1 MCWWDRIAAG
11 DLPSNNP
18 PKVGPRLIL
27 STPMATRKRQR
38 LVAALLGLGLIGGSP
53 ATLAAENVVFVTGAF
68 RRSIAV
74 SDLAYLAETG
84 QARGLIADVLLI
96 AKQKPAE
103 VSKLLKAELSLPLLL
118 TSRLLSTRLGE
129 ALLARVAQIIYP
141 LYAKRSG
148 IPALRA
154 GVINALVATDG
165 KLSAISFLK
174 AYPVD
179 EMEVSIPALLAV
191 LQKAKSVS
199 ELVQFFM
206 ESPLDGLRGN
216 GSNSA
221 GTGER
226 PAKPAP

>member
-1 MCWWDRIAAG
+1 MPI
-11 DLPSNNP
+11 S
-18 PKVGPRLIL
+18 
-27 STPMATRKRQR
+27 KRQR
-38 LVAALLGLGLIGGSP
+38 LTAAVLSLGLIGSSP
-53 ATLAAENVVFVTGAF
+53 AAIAAENVVFVTGAF

-74 SDLAYLAETG
+74 TDLEYLAETG
-84 QARGLIADVLLI
+84 KARGLIADVLLI
-96 AKQKPAE
+96 AKQKPEE
-103 VSKLLKAELSLPLLL
+103 VGKLLKAELSIPLLL

-129 ALLARVAQIIYP
+129 ALLARITQIIYP
-141 LYAKRSG
+141 LYAKRAG

-199 ELVQFFM
+199 ELIQFFM
-206 ESPLDGLRGN
+206 ESPLDGLRG
-216 GSNSA
+216 SA
-221 GTGER
+221 GNGAGSSER

>member
-1 MCWWDRIAAG
+1 MPI
-11 DLPSNNP
+11 S
-18 PKVGPRLIL
+18 
-27 STPMATRKRQR
+27 KRQR
-38 LVAALLGLGLIGGSP
+38 LTAAVLSLGLIGSSP
-53 ATLAAENVVFVTGAF
+53 AASAAENVVFVTGAF

-74 SDLAYLAETG
+74 ADLEYLADTSK
-84 QARGLIADVLLI
+84 ARGLMVDVLMI
-96 AKQKPAE
+96 AKQKPEE
-103 VSKLLKAELSLPLLL
+103 VSKLLKAELSIPLLL

-129 ALLARVAQIIYP
+129 ALLARIAQIIYP
-141 LYAKRSG
+141 LYAKRAG

-154 GVINALVATDG
+154 GVINALVASDG

-199 ELVQFFM
+199 DLIQFFM

-216 GSNSA
+216 SGGA
-221 GTGER
+221 A
-226 PAKPAP
+226 AKPAP

>member
-1 MCWWDRIAAG
+1 MPI
-11 DLPSNNP
+11 SQ
-18 PKVGPRLIL
+18 
-27 STPMATRKRQR
+27 RQR
-38 LVAALLGLGLIGGSP
+38 LTAAVLSLGLIGSSP
-53 ATLAAENVVFVTGAF
+53 AAIAAENVVFVTGAF

-74 SDLAYLAETG
+74 TDLEYLADTG

-96 AKQKPAE
+96 AKQKPEE
-103 VSKLLKAELSLPLLL
+103 VSKLLKAELSIPLLL

-129 ALLARVAQIIYP
+129 ALLARIAQIIYP
-141 LYAKRSG
+141 LYAKRAG

-199 ELVQFFM
+199 ELIQFFM
-206 ESPLDGLRGN
+206 ESPLDGLRGQ
-216 GSNSA
+216 
-221 GTGER
+221 
-226 PAKPAP
+226 AKPAP

>member
-1 MCWWDRIAAG
+1 MPI
-11 DLPSNNP
+11 S
-18 PKVGPRLIL
+18 
-27 STPMATRKRQR
+27 KRQR
-38 LVAALLGLGLIGGSP
+38 LTAAVLSLGLIGSSP
-53 ATLAAENVVFVTGAF
+53 AAIAAENVVFVTGAF

-74 SDLAYLAETG
+74 TDLEYLADTG

-96 AKQKPAE
+96 AKQKPEE
-103 VSKLLKAELSLPLLL
+103 VSKLLKAELSIPLLL

-129 ALLARVAQIIYP
+129 ALLARIAQIIYP
-141 LYAKRSG
+141 LYAKRAG

-154 GVINALVATDG
+154 GVINALVATGG

-199 ELVQFFM
+199 ELIQFFM

-216 GSNSA
+216 SAASGGSSA
-221 GTGER
+221 
-226 PAKPAP
+226 PQKPAP

>member
-1 MCWWDRIAAG
+1 
-11 DLPSNNP
+11 
-18 PKVGPRLIL
+18 
-27 STPMATRKRQR
+27 MATRKRQR
-38 LVAALLGLGLIGGSP
+38 FVAALLGLGLIGGTP

-74 SDLAYLAETG
+74 SDLTYLADTG
-84 QARGLIADVLLI
+84 KARGLMSDVLAI
-96 AKQKPAE
+96 AKQKPEE

-129 ALLARVAQIIYP
+129 AVLARVAQIIYP
-141 LYAKRSG
+141 LNAKKVG

-154 GVINALVATDG
+154 GVINALATTDG

-216 GSNSA
+216 GGNTSSS
-221 GTGER
+221 GER

>member
-1 MCWWDRIAAG
+1 M
-11 DLPSNNP
+11 PTS
-18 PKVGPRLIL
+18 
-27 STPMATRKRQR
+27 KRQR
-38 LVAALLGLGLIGGSP
+38 LTAAVLSLGLIGSSP
-53 ATLAAENVVFVTGAF
+53 AAIAAENVVFITGAF

-74 SDLAYLAETG
+74 TDLEFLAETG
-84 QARGLIADVLLI
+84 QARGLMADVLTI
-96 AKQKPAE
+96 AKQKPEE
-103 VSKLLKAELSLPLLL
+103 VSKLLKAELSIPLLL

-129 ALLARVAQIIYP
+129 ALLARIAQIVYP
-141 LYAKRSG
+141 LYAKQSG

-206 ESPLDGLRGN
+206 ESPLDGLRG
-216 GSNSA
+216 SA
-221 GTGER
+221 GSPAAGSEQ

>member
-1 MCWWDRIAAG
+1 MPI
-11 DLPSNNP
+11 S
-18 PKVGPRLIL
+18 
-27 STPMATRKRQR
+27 KRQR
-38 LVAALLGLGLIGGSP
+38 LTAAVLSLGLIGSSP
-53 ATLAAENVVFVTGAF
+53 AAIAAENVVFVTGAF

-74 SDLAYLAETG
+74 ADLEYLADTG
-84 QARGLIADVLLI
+84 KARGLMADVLMI
-96 AKQKPAE
+96 AKQKPEE
-103 VSKLLKAELSLPLLL
+103 VSKLLKAELSIPLLL

-129 ALLARVAQIIYP
+129 ALLARIAQIIYP

-148 IPALRA
+148 VPALRA
-154 GVINALVATDG
+154 GVINALVATGG

-199 ELVQFFM
+199 ELIQFFM
-206 ESPLDGLRGN
+206 ESPLDGLRG
-216 GSNSA
+216 SA
-221 GTGER
+221 GSPAAGSKQ

>member
-1 MCWWDRIAAG
+1 M
-11 DLPSNNP
+11 PTS
-18 PKVGPRLIL
+18 
-27 STPMATRKRQR
+27 KRQR
-38 LVAALLGLGLIGGSP
+38 LTAAVLSLGLIGSSP
-53 ATLAAENVVFVTGAF
+53 AAIAAENVVFVTGAF

-74 SDLAYLAETG
+74 ADLEFLAETG
-84 QARGLIADVLLI
+84 QARGLMADVLTI
-96 AKQKPAE
+96 AKQKPEE
-103 VSKLLKAELSLPLLL
+103 VSKLLKAELSIPLLL

-129 ALLARVAQIIYP
+129 ALLARIAQIVYP

-154 GVINALVATDG
+154 GVINSLVATDG
-165 KLSAISFLK
+165 KLSAIGFLK

-199 ELVQFFM
+199 ELIQFFM
-206 ESPLDGLRGN
+206 ESPLDGLRG
-216 GSNSA
+216 SA
-221 GTGER
+221 GNGASTSEH

>member
-1 MCWWDRIAAG
+1 M
-11 DLPSNNP
+11 PTS
-18 PKVGPRLIL
+18 
-27 STPMATRKRQR
+27 KRQR
-38 LVAALLGLGLIGGSP
+38 LTAAVLSLGLIGSSP
-53 ATLAAENVVFVTGAF
+53 AAIAAENVVFVTGAF

-74 SDLAYLAETG
+74 ADLEFLAETG
-84 QARGLIADVLLI
+84 QARGLMADVLTI
-96 AKQKPAE
+96 AKQKPEE
-103 VSKLLKAELSLPLLL
+103 VSKLLKAELSIPLLL

-129 ALLARVAQIIYP
+129 ALLARIAQIVYP

-154 GVINALVATDG
+154 GVINSLVATDG
-165 KLSAISFLK
+165 KLSAIGFLK

-199 ELVQFFM
+199 ELIQFFM

-216 GSNSA
+216 AGGS
-221 GTGER
+221 ER

>member
-1 MCWWDRIAAG
+1 M
-11 DLPSNNP
+11 PTS
-18 PKVGPRLIL
+18 
-27 STPMATRKRQR
+27 KRQR
-38 LVAALLGLGLIGGSP
+38 LTAAVLSLGLIGSSP
-53 ATLAAENVVFVTGAF
+53 AAIAAENVVFVTGAF

-74 SDLAYLAETG
+74 TDLEYLAETG
-84 QARGLIADVLLI
+84 KARGLIADVLLI
-96 AKQKPAE
+96 AKQKPEE
-103 VSKLLKAELSLPLLL
+103 VGKLLKAELSIPLLL

-129 ALLARVAQIIYP
+129 ALLARIAQIIYP
-141 LYAKRSG
+141 LYAKRAG

-199 ELVQFFM
+199 DLIQFFM
-206 ESPLDGLRGN
+206 ESPLDGLRGS
-216 GSNSA
+216 GDS
-221 GTGER
+221 TT
-226 PAKPAP
+226 AKPAP

>member
-1 MCWWDRIAAG
+1 M
-11 DLPSNNP
+11 PTS
-18 PKVGPRLIL
+18 
-27 STPMATRKRQR
+27 KRQR
-38 LVAALLGLGLIGGSP
+38 LTAGVLSLGLIGSSP
-53 ATLAAENVVFVTGAF
+53 AAIAAENVVFVTGAF

-74 SDLAYLAETG
+74 TDLEFLAETG
-84 QARGLIADVLLI
+84 QARGLMADVLTI
-96 AKQKPAE
+96 AKQKPEE
-103 VSKLLKAELSLPLLL
+103 VSKLLKAELSIPLLL

-129 ALLARVAQIIYP
+129 ALLARIAQIVYP
-141 LYAKRSG
+141 LYAKQSG

-199 ELVQFFM
+199 ELIQFFM
-206 ESPLDGLRGN
+206 ESPLDGLRGGA
-216 GSNSA
+216 GSPAA
-221 GTGER
+221 GSEQ

>member
-1 MCWWDRIAAG
+1 M
-11 DLPSNNP
+11 PTS
-18 PKVGPRLIL
+18 
-27 STPMATRKRQR
+27 KRQR
-38 LVAALLGLGLIGGSP
+38 LTAAVLSLGLIGSSP
-53 ATLAAENVVFVTGAF
+53 AAIAAENVVFVTGAF

-74 SDLAYLAETG
+74 TDLEFLAETG
-84 QARGLIADVLLI
+84 QARGLMADVLTI
-96 AKQKPAE
+96 AKQKPEE
-103 VSKLLKAELSLPLLL
+103 VSKLLKAELSIPLLL

-129 ALLARVAQIIYP
+129 ALLARIAQIVYP

-199 ELVQFFM
+199 ELIQFFM
-206 ESPLDGLRGN
+206 ESPLDGLRG
-216 GSNSA
+216 SA
-221 GTGER
+221 GSRAAGSEQ

>member
-1 MCWWDRIAAG
+1 MPI
-11 DLPSNNP
+11 S
-18 PKVGPRLIL
+18 
-27 STPMATRKRQR
+27 KRQR
-38 LVAALLGLGLIGGSP
+38 LTAAVLSLGLIGSSP
-53 ATLAAENVVFVTGAF
+53 AAIAAENVVFVTGAF

-74 SDLAYLAETG
+74 TDLEYLADTG

-96 AKQKPAE
+96 AKQKPEE
-103 VSKLLKAELSLPLLL
+103 VSKLLKAELSIPLLL

-129 ALLARVAQIIYP
+129 ALLARIAQIIYP
-141 LYAKRSG
+141 LYAKRAG

-191 LQKAKSVS
+191 LQKAKSMS
-199 ELVQFFM
+199 ELIQFFM

-216 GSNSA
+216 SAASGGSS
-221 GTGER
+221 T
-226 PAKPAP
+226 PQKPAP

>member
-1 MCWWDRIAAG
+1 M
-11 DLPSNNP
+11 PTS
-18 PKVGPRLIL
+18 
-27 STPMATRKRQR
+27 KRQR
-38 LVAALLGLGLIGGSP
+38 LTAAVLSLGLIGSSP
-53 ATLAAENVVFVTGAF
+53 AAIAAENVVFVTGAF

-74 SDLAYLAETG
+74 ADLEFLAETG
-84 QARGLIADVLLI
+84 QARGLMADVLTI
-96 AKQKPAE
+96 AKQKPEE
-103 VSKLLKAELSLPLLL
+103 VSKLLKAELSIPLLL

-129 ALLARVAQIIYP
+129 ALLARIAQIVYP

-154 GVINALVATDG
+154 GVINSLVATDG
-165 KLSAISFLK
+165 KLSAIGFLK

-199 ELVQFFM
+199 ELIQFFM
-206 ESPLDGLRGN
+206 ESPLDGLRG
-216 GSNSA
+216 SA
-221 GTGER
+221 GNPAAGSEQ

>member
-1 MCWWDRIAAG
+1 M
-11 DLPSNNP
+11 PTS
-18 PKVGPRLIL
+18 
-27 STPMATRKRQR
+27 KRQR
-38 LVAALLGLGLIGGSP
+38 LTAAVLSLGLISSSP
-53 ATLAAENVVFVTGAF
+53 AAIAAENVVFVTGAF

-74 SDLAYLAETG
+74 TDLEYLAETG
-84 QARGLIADVLLI
+84 KARGLIADVLLI
-96 AKQKPAE
+96 AKQKPEE
-103 VSKLLKAELSLPLLL
+103 VGKLLKAELSIPLLL

-129 ALLARVAQIIYP
+129 ALLARIAQIIYP

-199 ELVQFFM
+199 ELIQFFM
-206 ESPLDGLRGN
+206 ESPLDGLRG
-216 GSNSA
+216 SS
-221 GTGER
+221 ER

>member
-1 MCWWDRIAAG
+1 MPI
-11 DLPSNNP
+11 S
-18 PKVGPRLIL
+18 
-27 STPMATRKRQR
+27 KRQR
-38 LVAALLGLGLIGGSP
+38 LTAAVLSLGLIGSSP
-53 ATLAAENVVFVTGAF
+53 AAIAAENVVFVTGAF

-74 SDLAYLAETG
+74 TDLEYLAETG
-84 QARGLIADVLLI
+84 KARGLIADVLLI
-96 AKQKPAE
+96 AKQKPEE
-103 VSKLLKAELSLPLLL
+103 VGKLLKAELSIPLLL

-129 ALLARVAQIIYP
+129 ALLARIAQIIYP

-199 ELVQFFM
+199 ELIQFFM
-206 ESPLDGLRGN
+206 ESPLDGLRGSAGN
-216 GSNSA
+216 SGSNS
-221 GTGER
+221 ER

>member
-1 MCWWDRIAAG
+1 M
-11 DLPSNNP
+11 PTS
-18 PKVGPRLIL
+18 
-27 STPMATRKRQR
+27 KRQR
-38 LVAALLGLGLIGGSP
+38 LTAAVLSLGLIGSSP
-53 ATLAAENVVFVTGAF
+53 AAIAAENVVFVTGAF

-74 SDLAYLAETG
+74 ADLEFLAETG
-84 QARGLIADVLLI
+84 QARGLMADVLTI
-96 AKQKPAE
+96 AKQKPEE
-103 VSKLLKAELSLPLLL
+103 VSKLLKAELSIPLLL

-129 ALLARVAQIIYP
+129 ALLARIAQIVYP

-199 ELVQFFM
+199 ELIQFFM
-206 ESPLDGLRGN
+206 ESPLDGLRG
-216 GSNSA
+216 SA
-221 GTGER
+221 GSTATGGEQ